1 MMHIFECHLV
11 AGSDPSTLLSEEALR
26 ETQAQVMTPDEA
38 RAVGFGKFSEAKD
51 GGEVRLVAVAMRLA
65 LHLGAQPPK
74 VQRFVAVSARDA
86 QWIHRVMERSP
97 IVTSYKVHEV
107 G

>member
-11 AGSDPSTLLSEEALR
+11 AGSDPSTLLSDEALR
-26 ETQAQVMTPDEA
+26 ETQAQVMTADEA
-38 RAVGFGKFSEAKD
+38 RAVGFGKFAEPKD
-51 GGEVRLVAVAMRLA
+51 GGEVRLVAVA
-65 LHLGAQPPK
+65 
-74 VQRFVAVSARDA
+74 ARDS

>member
-11 AGSDPSTLLSEEALR
+11 AGSDPSTLLSEETLR

-38 RAVGFGKFSEAKD
+38 RAVGFGRFGSPKD
-51 GGEVRLVAVAMRLA
+51 GGEVRLVAVA
-65 LHLGAQPPK
+65 Q
-74 VQRFVAVSARDA
+74 RDA

>member
-38 RAVGFGKFSEAKD
+38 RAVGFARFAEPKPGAEL
-51 GGEVRLVAVAMRLA
+51 RLVAVA
-65 LHLGAQPPK
+65 
-74 VQRFVAVSARDA
+74 ARDS
-86 QWIHRVMERSP
+86 QWLHRVMERSP

>member
-1 MMHIFECHLV
+1 MMNGPPRRAIVGPMMHIFECHLA
-11 AGSDPSTLLSEEALR
+11 AGSDPSTLLSEETLR
-26 ETQAQVMTPDEA
+26 ETQAQVMTPEEA
-38 RAVGFGKFSEAKD
+38 RAVGFGQVAGAAG
-51 GGEVRLVAVAMRLA
+51 GGEVRLVAVA
-65 LHLGAQPPK
+65 
-74 VQRFVAVSARDA
+74 ARDT

>member
-11 AGSDPSTLLSEEALR
+11 AGSDPSTLLSEETLR

-38 RAVGFGKFSEAKD
+38 RAVGFGRFGEAKD
-51 GGEVRLVAVAMRLA
+51 GGEVRLVAVAM
-65 LHLGAQPPK
+65 
-74 VQRFVAVSARDA
+74 RDA

>member
-11 AGSDPSTLLSEEALR
+11 AGSDPSTLLSEETLR
-26 ETQAQVMTPDEA
+26 ETQAQVMTPEEA
-38 RAVGFGKFSEAKD
+38 LAVGFGRFSPPKD
-51 GGEVRLVAVAMRLA
+51 GGEVRLVAVAL
-65 LHLGAQPPK
+65 
-74 VQRFVAVSARDA
+74 RDA

-97 IVTSYKVHEV
+97 LVTSYKVHEV

>member
-11 AGSDPSTLLSEEALR
+11 AGSDPSTLLSDEALR
-26 ETQAQVMTPDEA
+26 ETQAQVMTADEA
-38 RAVGFGKFSEAKD
+38 RAVGFGKFGEPKD
-51 GGEVRLVAVAMRLA
+51 GGEVRLVAVA
-65 LHLGAQPPK
+65 
-74 VQRFVAVSARDA
+74 ARDS

>member
-1 MMHIFECHLV
+1 MMHIFECHLA
-11 AGSDPSTLLSEEALR
+11 AGSDASTLISEETRR
-26 ETQAQVMTPDEA
+26 ETQAQVMTQEEA
-38 RAVGFGKFSEAKD
+38 RAVGFGAIAEAKG
-51 GGEVRLVAVAMRLA
+51 GGEVRLVAVA
-65 LHLGAQPPK
+65 
-74 VQRFVAVSARDA
+74 ARDT

>member
-51 GGEVRLVAVAMRLA
+51 GGEVRLVAVAMR
-65 LHLGAQPPK
+65 
-74 VQRFVAVSARDA
+74 DA

-97 IVTSYKVHEV
+97 IVTSYKGHEV

>member
-11 AGSDPSTLLSEEALR
+11 AGSDPSTLLSEETLR

-38 RAVGFGKFSEAKD
+38 RAVGFGRFSEAKD
-51 GGEVRLVAVAMRLA
+51 GGEVRLVAVAM
-65 LHLGAQPPK
+65 
-74 VQRFVAVSARDA
+74 RDA

>member
-1 MMHIFECHLV
+1 MMHIFECHLA
-11 AGSDPSTLLSEEALR
+11 AGSDPDTLLSEETLR
-26 ETQAQVMTPDEA
+26 ETAAQVMTPDEA
-38 RAVGFGKFSEAKD
+38 RAVGFTRIADPKD
-51 GGEVRLVAVAMRLA
+51 GGAVRLVAVA
-65 LHLGAQPPK
+65 
-74 VQRFVAVSARDA
+74 ARDT

>member
-38 RAVGFGKFSEAKD
+38 RALGFGEIAEPKPGAEL
-51 GGEVRLVAVAMRLA
+51 RLVAVA
-65 LHLGAQPPK
+65 
-74 VQRFVAVSARDA
+74 ARDS
-86 QWIHRVMERSP
+86 QWMHRAMERSP

>member
-11 AGSDPSTLLSEEALR
+11 AGSDPSTLLSDEALR

-38 RAVGFGKFSEAKD
+38 RAVGFGKFAEPKPGA
-51 GGEVRLVAVAMRLA
+51 ELRLVAVA
-65 LHLGAQPPK
+65 
-74 VQRFVAVSARDA
+74 ARDS
-86 QWIHRVMERSP
+86 QWLHRVMERSP

>member
-1 MMHIFECHLV
+1 MMHIFECHLA
-11 AGSDPSTLLSEEALR
+11 AGSDPSTLLSEETLR

-38 RAVGFGKFSEAKD
+38 LAVGFGKFGAAKD
-51 GGEVRLVAVAMRLA
+51 DGEIRLVAVA
-65 LHLGAQPPK
+65 
-74 VQRFVAVSARDA
+74 ARDT

-97 IVTSYKVHEV
+97 IVTSYRVHEV

>member
-11 AGSDPSTLLSEEALR
+11 AGSDPSTLLSDETLR
-26 ETQAQVMTPDEA
+26 ETQAQMMTPEEA
-38 RAVGFGKFSEAKD
+38 RAVGFDKIAEPKD
-51 GGEVRLVAVAMRLA
+51 GAQLRLVAVA
-65 LHLGAQPPK
+65 
-74 VQRFVAVSARDA
+74 ARDT